1 MFFKITNW
9 SDGALIFVA
18 VLAIIATIV
27 LAIFVFYRFRKDYR
41 NYREEMTLL
50 IDGALSKN
58 EIIFSITSYISKI
71 PKDMSFSVMLLSF
84 DKFEEVVNIFGEKE
98 AQKILERFVS
108 NIDKAL
114 PQKAQIGRYSKD
126 EFLVVVRSDYSRVET
141 MRLAE
146 RMKEAASLPIKVMG
160 GTETN
165 HHVSIGIA
173 YYPYHGRNFKQL
185 LNSLNLALYI
195 AKREGGDS
203 IILYSDE
210 MNVQESENVRF
221 YGEIKEAIANK
232 QFMLYYQP
240 IVDIA
245 TQHVYGAEALLRWQH
260 PEYGVL
266 SPNKFIHIIE
276 QSGDINWVGNWGI
289 ERLIQEYLQLKKMFP
304 GKHFQL
310 SMNLSPKQLANENLI
325 MNFQNLVKKYRVLAR
340 NLTLEIIEFAIFEK
354 HDVVKDNLNKLK
366 ELGFQ
371 IAVDGFA
378 MDHTILEKMG
388 SLPID
393 IIKLDRDFLQ
403 EDEESSFLK
412 TRYAEM
418 LIEFA
423 EKNNKKII
431 CEGIENIDM
440 LKKAGEYHINLLQG
454 YYLSKPISEEDFH
467 QYLYN
472 EKDID
477 LLIHPNDKMDVEKLE
492 NGTKVAKQQETTDVE
507 PAESVVKSIKTEPK
521 EKPWAPRKELKKAE
535 VKDPEKNRL
544 KKLKK

>member
-1 MFFKITNW
+1 MFLKIINW
-9 SDGALIFVA
+9 SDGAVIFVSI
-18 VLAIIATIV
+18 LAIIATIV
-27 LAIFVFYRFRKDYR
+27 LAVFVLYRFRRDYR
-41 NYREEMTLL
+41 NYRDELTLF

-58 EIIFSITSYISKI
+58 EIIFSITSHISKI
-71 PKDMSFSVMLLSF
+71 PKDMSFSLMLMSF

-98 AQKILERFVS
+98 AQKILERFVA

-114 PQKAQIGRYSKD
+114 PQKVQIGRYSKD
-126 EFLVVVRSDYSRVET
+126 EFIIAIRGDYSRADT

-146 RMKEAASLPIKVMG
+146 RIREAAALPIKVVG

-165 HHVSIGIA
+165 QHVSIGIA

-185 LNSLNLALYI
+185 FNSLTLALYI
-195 AKREGGDS
+195 AKRAGGDS

-210 MNVQESENVRF
+210 MNAQESENVRF
-221 YGEIKEAIANK
+221 YSEIKDAIANK

-240 IVDIA
+240 IIDIDS
-245 TQHVYGAEALLRWQH
+245 HHIYGAEALLRWQH

-289 ERLIQEYLQLKKMFP
+289 ECLIKEYLLLKKMFP
-304 GKHFQL
+304 AQHFQL

-325 MNFQNLVKKYRVLAR
+325 MNFQNLVKKYRVLAK
-340 NLTLEIIEFAIFEK
+340 NITLEIIEFAIFEK
-354 HDVVKDNLNKLK
+354 HDVVRDNLTKLK

-378 MDHTILEKMG
+378 MDHTILEKIG
-388 SLPID
+388 SLPLD

-403 EDEESSFLK
+403 EDEESSLLK

-431 CEGIENIDM
+431 CEGIENYEM
-440 LKKAGEYHINLLQG
+440 LQKAGNYNINLLQG
-454 YYLSKPISEEDFH
+454 FYFSKPISEEDFH
-467 QYLYN
+467 KYLYD
-472 EKDID
+472 EKAID
-477 LLIHPNDKMDVEKLE
+477 NLIHPNNQSEE
-492 NGTKVAKQQETTDVE
+492 
-507 PAESVVKSIKTEPK
+507 
-521 EKPWAPRKELKKAE
+521 KKAE
-535 VKDPEKNRL
+535 PIVEKKEESPESTPNNEEIIPEEKPKTPKKMIKKVKEESIEK
-544 KKLKK
+544 

>member
-521 EKPWAPRKELKKAE
+521 EKPKAPRKELKKAE
-535 VKDPEKNRL
+535 VKDPEKID
-544 KKLKK
+544 

>member
-114 PQKAQIGRYSKD
+114 PQKVQIGRYSKD

-240 IVDIA
+240 IVDIV

-535 VKDPEKNRL
+535 VKDPEKID
-544 KKLKK
+544 

>member
-403 EDEESSFLK
+403 EDEETSFLK

-535 VKDPEKNRL
+535 VKDPEKID
-544 KKLKK
+544 

>member
-403 EDEESSFLK
+403 EDEETSFLK

-521 EKPWAPRKELKKAE
+521 EKPKAPPKELKKAE
-535 VKDPEKNRL
+535 VKDPEKID
-544 KKLKK
+544 

>member
-1 MFFKITNW
+1 MFLKITNW

-114 PQKAQIGRYSKD
+114 PQKVQIGRYSKD

-535 VKDPEKNRL
+535 VKDPEKID
-544 KKLKK
+544 

>member
-1 MFFKITNW
+1 MFFKIINW
-9 SDGALIFVA
+9 SDGALIFVTI
-18 VLAIIATIV
+18 LAIIATIA

-58 EIIFSITSYISKI
+58 EIVFSITSYISKI
-71 PKDMSFSVMLLSF
+71 PKDMSFLVMLLSF

-114 PQKAQIGRYSKD
+114 PQKVQIGRYSKD
-126 EFLVVVRSDYSRVET
+126 EFLVAVRSDYNRVET

-146 RMKEAASLPIKVMG
+146 RIKEAASLPIKVMG

-185 LNSLNLALYI
+185 LNSLNLAVYI

-221 YGEIKEAIANK
+221 YSEIKEAIANK

-240 IVDIA
+240 IVDIV
-245 TQHVYGAEALLRWQH
+245 TQQVYGAEALLRWQH

-289 ERLIQEYLQLKKMFP
+289 ECLIREYLQLKKMFP

-310 SMNLSPKQLANENLI
+310 SMNLSPKQLANESLI
-325 MNFQNLVKKYRVLAR
+325 MNFQNLIKKYRVLAR

-354 HDVVKDNLNKLK
+354 HDVVRDNLNKLK

-378 MDHTILEKMG
+378 MDHAILEKIG

-403 EDEESSFLK
+403 EDEELSFLK

-431 CEGIENIDM
+431 CEGIENIEM
-440 LKKAGEYHINLLQG
+440 LKKAGKYNINLLQG
-454 YYLSKPISEEDFH
+454 YYLSKPISEEEFH

-472 EKDID
+472 ENNID
-477 LLIHPNDKMDVEKLE
+477 QLIHPNDKIDVEKLE
-492 NGTKVAKQQETTDVE
+492 NSIEEPKQKEAPSV
-507 PAESVVKSIKTEPK
+507 ESVESTTKSVKIVPE
-521 EKPWAPRKELKKAE
+521 EKPKAPKKAIKKAE
-535 VKDPEKNRL
+535 EEDL
-544 KKLKK
+544 KKINQKK

>member
-114 PQKAQIGRYSKD
+114 PQKVQIGRYSKD

-403 EDEESSFLK
+403 EDEETSFLK

-521 EKPWAPRKELKKAE
+521 EKPKAPRKELKKAE
-535 VKDPEKNRL
+535 VKDPEKID
-544 KKLKK
+544 

>member
-221 YGEIKEAIANK
+221 YGEIKEAIENK

-403 EDEESSFLK
+403 EDEETSFLK

-521 EKPWAPRKELKKAE
+521 EKPKAPRKELKKAE
-535 VKDPEKNRL
+535 VKDPEKID
-544 KKLKK
+544 

>member
-114 PQKAQIGRYSKD
+114 PQKVQIGRYSKD

-403 EDEESSFLK
+403 EDEETSFLK

-477 LLIHPNDKMDVEKLE
+477 LLIHPSDKMDVEKLE

-535 VKDPEKNRL
+535 VKDPEKID
-544 KKLKK
+544 

>member
-221 YGEIKEAIANK
+221 YGEIKEAIENK

-535 VKDPEKNRL
+535 VKDPEKID
-544 KKLKK
+544 

>member
-114 PQKAQIGRYSKD
+114 PQKVQIGRYSKD

-403 EDEESSFLK
+403 EDEETSFLK

-535 VKDPEKNRL
+535 VKDPEKID
-544 KKLKK
+544 

>member
-240 IVDIA
+240 IVDIV

-403 EDEESSFLK
+403 EDEETSFLK

-535 VKDPEKNRL
+535 VKDPEKID
-544 KKLKK
+544 

>member
-535 VKDPEKNRL
+535 VKDPEKID
-544 KKLKK
+544 

>member
-221 YGEIKEAIANK
+221 YGEIKEAIENK

-403 EDEESSFLK
+403 EDEETSFLK

-477 LLIHPNDKMDVEKLE
+477 LLIHPSDKMDVEKLE

-521 EKPWAPRKELKKAE
+521 EKPKAPRKELKKAE
-535 VKDPEKNRL
+535 VKDPEKID
-544 KKLKK
+544 

>member
-58 EIIFSITSYISKI
+58 EIVFSITSYISKI

-403 EDEESSFLK
+403 EDEETSFLK

-521 EKPWAPRKELKKAE
+521 EKPKAPRKELKKAE
-535 VKDPEKNRL
+535 VKDPEKID
-544 KKLKK
+544 

>member
-114 PQKAQIGRYSKD
+114 PQKVQIGRYSKD

-535 VKDPEKNRL
+535 VKDPEKID
-544 KKLKK
+544 

>member
-1 MFFKITNW
+1 
-9 SDGALIFVA
+9 
-18 VLAIIATIV
+18 
-27 LAIFVFYRFRKDYR
+27 
-41 NYREEMTLL
+41 
-50 IDGALSKN
+50 
-58 EIIFSITSYISKI
+58 
-71 PKDMSFSVMLLSF
+71 
-84 DKFEEVVNIFGEKE
+84 
-98 AQKILERFVS
+98 
-108 NIDKAL
+108 
-114 PQKAQIGRYSKD
+114 
-126 EFLVVVRSDYSRVET
+126 

-403 EDEESSFLK
+403 EDEETSFLK

-535 VKDPEKNRL
+535 VKDPEKID
-544 KKLKK
+544 

>member
-221 YGEIKEAIANK
+221 YGEIKEAIENK

-403 EDEESSFLK
+403 EDEETSFLK

-535 VKDPEKNRL
+535 VKDPEKID
-544 KKLKK
+544 

>member
-403 EDEESSFLK
+403 EDEETSFLK

-521 EKPWAPRKELKKAE
+521 EKPKAPRKELKKAE
-535 VKDPEKNRL
+535 VKDPEKID
-544 KKLKK
+544 

>member
-354 HDVVKDNLNKLK
+354 HDVVKDNLN
-366 ELGFQ
+366 
-371 IAVDGFA
+371 
-378 MDHTILEKMG
+378 
-388 SLPID
+388 
-393 IIKLDRDFLQ
+393 
-403 EDEESSFLK
+403 
-412 TRYAEM
+412 
-418 LIEFA
+418 
-423 EKNNKKII
+423 
-431 CEGIENIDM
+431 
-440 LKKAGEYHINLLQG
+440 
-454 YYLSKPISEEDFH
+454 
-467 QYLYN
+467 
-472 EKDID
+472 
-477 LLIHPNDKMDVEKLE
+477 
-492 NGTKVAKQQETTDVE
+492 
-507 PAESVVKSIKTEPK
+507 
-521 EKPWAPRKELKKAE
+521 
-535 VKDPEKNRL
+535 
-544 KKLKK
+544 